1 MAKSLSRKKRSVK
14 AGNEE
19 LFIRAGKQEQ
29 KGKFRSAFQLY
40 LAAAKSG
47 DTGCQVNVGNFYDDG
62 TGVRRNRKA
71 ALYWYKRAY
80 RRGVASAASNIGVV
94 WRNEKNHERAVRW
107 FKKAVRLGDD
117 EANLDIAKYY
127 LGQERNQVK
136 AIRHL
141 EKVLRSNRVSEAG
154 MEEATALLKQTK
166 TQMKFH

>member
-1 MAKSLSRKKRSVK
+1 MEKSQSGEKRSGK
-14 AGNEE
+14 ADTEE
-19 LFIRAGKQEQ
+19 LFIRAAKQVE

-47 DTGCQVNVGNFYDDG
+47 DTSCQVNVGNFYDDG
-62 TGVRRNRKA
+62 TGVRRNRKV

-94 WRNEKNHERAVRW
+94 WRNEKNPKRAVQW

-117 EANLDIAKYY
+117 EANLDIAKYC
-127 LGQERNQVK
+127 LEHEHNPVK
-136 AIRHL
+136 AIHHL

-154 MEEATALLKQTK
+154 MEEAAELLKQAK
-166 TQMKFH
+166 AQSKLR